1 MKQNA
6 KAYLYARM
14 SAGPRL
20 HTTMVLSA
28 DAAATFKSNFVI
40 FFTQI
45 YILHLD
51 LIPGRVDRKQMLYA
65 LHHYAPQ
72 F

>member
-40 FFTQI
+40 FFSSKYSWECDVSKSLSSNLLQ
-45 YILHLD
+45 
-51 LIPGRVDRKQMLYA
+51 RQ
-65 LHHYAPQ
+65 
-72 F
+72 